1 MELEQ
6 ELNIVCEQLDESG
19 GSSAL
24 LVKGYVTFVF
34 MKVITKFEVVVKW

>member
-19 GSSAL
+19 GASAL
-24 LVKGYVTFVF
+24 LVIYHFF
-34 MKVITKFEVVVKW
+34 LSPF